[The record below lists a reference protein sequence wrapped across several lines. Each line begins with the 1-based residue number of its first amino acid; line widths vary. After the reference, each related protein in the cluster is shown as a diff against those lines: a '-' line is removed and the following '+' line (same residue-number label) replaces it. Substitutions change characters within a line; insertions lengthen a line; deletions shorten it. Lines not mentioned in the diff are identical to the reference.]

1 MSDRVVDEMNPEAKL
16 TWKDV
21 STLIHE
27 DETDPPAEDFSDKS
41 DSFSDP
47 IMKQV
52 VAVASNAFTK
62 LPFEHE
68 SLLLDQKDQKL
79 TKYEKKLAKIS
90 YEQEKKA
97 AQLGGRCNFGGVNMM
112 NGGRGAG
119 GTYSTYPQ
127 RVNMVRDFKTG
138 QLVPTPMGA
147 IGVNAGTALVHQ
159 LIKQGMTV
167 QKMKVPRSLSIG
179 LVNEPPVHVAAG
191 SELFVM
197 KTPRGVYLRLPC
209 ERVIAMRLPQ
219 TLDQLCMARPSPFRS
234 TSQPEHGF
242 MHAAGAGAAARK
254 PEVINLDDDSSTDV
268 EDDKP
273 AKAKPTVIT
282 IESETIS
289 RNKGLYDML
298 TKDCKSAAA
307 PKDDTDGDLLG
318 RVAANK
324 DLQLQVT
331 EVRTERKA
339 RMKITQ
345 RKRVD
350 AHSGSGGSG
359 SGGDRAHLLELNGD
373 GVEVSEVP
381 LEGLD
386 GVDGAEG
393 DADLDG
399 AALRSEPPDDEMFDL
414 GGLLGTEIS
423 VSPVKPPKQRRKS
436 PVRTKLDV
444 DDDDDD
450 DEGLD
455 DSVGT
460 NGQANMPSSNGMYS
474 ARLLV
479 A

>member
-27 DETDPPAEDFSDKS
+27 DETDPPVQDYSDKS
-41 DSFSDP
+41 ESFSDP
-47 IMKQV
+47 IMRQV
-52 VAVASNAFTK
+52 VLANSAAFTK

-90 YEQEKKA
+90 YEQERKA
-97 AQLGGRCNFGGVNMM
+97 AQLGGRCNYGGVNLM
-112 NGGRGAG
+112 NGGRGG
-119 GTYSTYPQ
+119 GTYGTYPP
-127 RVNMVRDFKTG
+127 RVGMVRDYKTG

-179 LVNEPPVHVAAG
+179 LINEPPVHVPAG

-219 TLDQLCMARPSPFRS
+219 TLDQLCMARPSPFRN
-234 TSQPEHGF
+234 TIQPEHSF
-242 MHAAGAGAAARK
+242 MHAAAARK

-273 AKAKPTVIT
+273 TKAKPKVIT

-350 AHSGSGGSG
+350 TNSGSGGSG

-381 LEGLD
+381 LEGLNS
-386 GVDGAEG
+386 VDGTEG
-393 DADLDG
+393 DSELDE
-399 AALRSEPPDDEMFDL
+399 ALRNDPPEDELFDL

-423 VSPVKPPKQRRKS
+423 VSPVKPLKQRRKS

-444 DDDDDD
+444 DDE
-450 DEGLD
+450 DEEDEDLD

-460 NGQANMPSSNGMYS
+460 NGQANMPSSNG
-474 ARLLV
+474 
-479 A
+479 